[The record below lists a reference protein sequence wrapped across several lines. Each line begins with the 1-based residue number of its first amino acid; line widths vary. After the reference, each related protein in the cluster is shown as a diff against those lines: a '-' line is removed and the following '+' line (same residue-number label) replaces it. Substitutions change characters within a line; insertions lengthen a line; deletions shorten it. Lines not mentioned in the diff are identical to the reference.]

1 MAANNNENVI
11 RKVEAAAN
19 ALGVEVTYEPTLSM
33 EVPDDADPMDFMAT
47 LAELLSGNEG
57 V

>member
-19 ALGVEVTYEPTLSM
+19 ALGVAVTYEPTLTM